1 MTLLEGDEEE
11 VKERKELKTLTPKK
25 LTRLLILLAQVK
37 TGSNSY
43 KLKYEI
49 RQILYILYQQK
60 I

>member
-11 VKERKELKTLTPKK
+11 VKERKELKTLKPKK

-49 RQILYILYQQK
+49 RQMLYILYQQK